1 MALTPEG
8 RRLSEEHRLAQQ
20 DVRDAFLA
28 EFIALWVLLDP
39 DRLDETGPGWVR
51 AVMNLIRWYRQQSAQ
66 IAADYYWRFREAEL
80 PAIGVDP
87 TTPPTAPRR
96 PRQRVRGETG
106 QRERP
111 SPRPR
116 TRRES
121 SLVIPEPRN
130 SRVRFDFD
138 RRALERAEDRNRRR
152 GRVTFEVPEIDW
164 RREDRAAQ
172 ISLNVAGPLGQ
183 KYKRSRGQRR
193 EQAQRNSFVES
204 SGAASRHVLT
214 GGRKSLLTLLEQDRQ
229 IVGWVRVTDGDPCA
243 FCAMLASRGIVRYK
257 SEAAAKFQAHDHCA
271 CTAEPVYDE
280 SAPWPGRAR
289 EFRDLWDEH
298 ISGKYSGKQAIRE
311 WERIYRRLQREAR
324 RAQVA

>member
-1 MALTPEG
+1 QAEDGIRDFHVTGVQTCALPI
-8 RRLSEEHRLAQQ
+8 S
-20 DVRDAFLA
+20 
-28 EFIALWVLLDP
+28 
-39 DRLDETGPGWVR
+39 
-51 AVMNLIRWYRQQSAQ
+51 
-66 IAADYYWRFREAEL
+66 
-80 PAIGVDP
+80 
-87 TTPPTAPRR
+87 TAPRR
-96 PRQRVRGETG
+96 PRQRVWGETG

-193 EQAQRNSFVES
+193 EQARSEE
-204 SGAASRHVLT
+204 R
-214 GGRKSLLTLLEQDRQ
+214 
-229 IVGWVRVTDGDPCA
+229 RV
-243 FCAMLASRGIVRYK
+243 
-257 SEAAAKFQAHDHCA
+257 
-271 CTAEPVYDE
+271 
-280 SAPWPGRAR
+280 
-289 EFRDLWDEH
+289 
-298 ISGKYSGKQAIRE
+298 
-311 WERIYRRLQREAR
+311 
-324 RAQVA
+324 